1 MPPTPICPVTIRSF
15 GDWAPRNPRVN
26 TAGASA
32 AVVAVRTAPPRNR
45 RRVSPSFMTVLAF
58 RENRV
63 VRAPARTRPGEA
75 SYAHTYPVE
84 TGDSSG
90 TISLNPLPGAPS
102 RRDSERGSFL
112 KHRAHVPALAAALS
126 LMPLLAS
133 PARSAEETLF
143 LRGDANGSG
152 VIDLSDA
159 IRLLR
164 WLFLPA
170 QPEMECI
177 DAADANDDC
186 DTDMVDAMVVLLHS
200 FGGGAAPAFPY
211 PECG

>member
-1 MPPTPICPVTIRSF
+1 M
-15 GDWAPRNPRVN
+15 
-26 TAGASA
+26 
-32 AVVAVRTAPPRNR
+32 
-45 RRVSPSFMTVLAF
+45 
-58 RENRV
+58 
-63 VRAPARTRPGEA
+63 
-75 SYAHTYPVE
+75 
-84 TGDSSG
+84 
-90 TISLNPLPGAPS
+90 
-102 RRDSERGSFL
+102 

-177 DAADANDDC
+177 DAADANDDG

-211 PECG
+211 PECGVDPTGDALTCGSHAACG